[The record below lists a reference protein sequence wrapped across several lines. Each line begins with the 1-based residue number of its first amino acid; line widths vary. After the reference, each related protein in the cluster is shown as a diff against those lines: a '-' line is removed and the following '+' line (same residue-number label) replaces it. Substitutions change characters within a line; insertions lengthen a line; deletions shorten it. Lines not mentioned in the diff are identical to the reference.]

1 MCAFSV
7 LLSVYKNEIPEHFEV
22 AMRSIVSQT
31 VNPDEIVLIR
41 DGAVPERLQVAIDTF
56 LKQSSIPVK
65 YIPLDTN
72 EGLGNALRVGLE
84 ACSNS
89 IVARMD
95 TDDISLPNRFEW
107 QLKALI
113 DNPEVDVIGGQIAEF
128 VHDPSDLTG
137 RRLVPCGHDEIVQY
151 AKRRNPFNHPTVM
164 YKRDSVLRSGN
175 YVEIKYLEDYYLWCR
190 MILNNCRFMN
200 IPETLVYM
208 RVNSDTYQRRG
219 GYRYY
224 QSFKKL
230 ERFKRQKRLTDR
242 KTYILNIA
250 MRFIQSVLLPP
261 QVRGLLYKIIHQ
273 A

>member
-1 MCAFSV
+1 MPEFSV
-7 LLSVYKNEIPEHFEV
+7 LLSVYKNEKYEYFE
-22 AMRSIVSQT
+22 AALNSILNQT
-31 VNPDEIVLIR
+31 MAPSEIVLIR
-41 DGAVPERLQVAIDTF
+41 DGEVPKPLQVSIDRF
-56 LKQSSIPVK
+56 LENSIVPVK
-65 YIPLDTN
+65 YIPFEKN
-72 EGLGNALRVGLE
+72 GGLGNALRVGIE
-84 ACSNS
+84 ACTYSL
-89 IVARMD
+89 VARMD
-95 TDDISLPNRFEW
+95 TDDISASDRFER
-107 QLKALI
+107 QLKAFSE
-113 DNPEVDVIGGQIAEF
+113 NPDVDVIGGQVSEF
-128 VHDPSDLTG
+128 RENPKILSG
-137 RRLVPCGHDEIVQY
+137 NRIVPCTHSQIVQY
-151 AKRRNPFNHPTVM
+151 ARYRSPFNHPTVM
-164 YKRDSVLRSGN
+164 YKRDSVLRAGN

-200 IPETLVYM
+200 LPETLVYM